1 MTTNTYDR
9 AAQDVG
15 NIVQLEHV
23 NVWVED
29 QRLATA
35 FYVFGLG
42 LTRDPYLMV
51 NIDNMWVNVGR
62 QEFHLITKPP
72 QVLRG
77 ITGLVV
83 PSLERLQK
91 RLERVKEMKLLE
103 GTKFGWQ
110 LEDKTVLVT
119 CPWGNTFRMHAPG
132 PEFPDMPLGIP
143 YVEFT
148 VPPETA
154 AGIAK
159 FYDKVFEAAST
170 VTPNGGG
177 LGMARVK
184 VGPSQELRF
193 KETKAPIPNYDG
205 HHIAVYVSNF
215 SRNHDWLAAHS
226 LVTEESN
233 PYQYRFNWISDPD
246 TGARLFVIEHEVRS
260 LTHPMYMRPM
270 VNRNPSQTQREF
282 VPWGDPFHPGAE

>member
-1 MTTNTYDR
+1 MATATFDR
-9 AAQDVG
+9 AAEDVG

-29 QRLATA
+29 QRLATV
-35 FYVFGLG
+35 FYLVALG
-42 LTRDPYLMV
+42 FTRDPYLMV
-51 NIDNMWVNVGR
+51 NIDNMWVNVGK

-77 ITGLVV
+77 TTGLIV
-83 PSLERLQK
+83 PSLERLVK
-91 RLERVKEMKLLE
+91 RLERVREMKYLD
-103 GTKFGWQ
+103 GTKFDWT

-119 CPWGNTFRMHAPG
+119 CPWGNKYRMHSPG
-132 PEFPDMPLGIP
+132 PEFPDMALGIP

-148 VPPETA
+148 VPPGTA
-154 AGIAK
+154 NAIAK
-159 FYDKVFEAAST
+159 FYDKVFEAASS
-170 VTPNGGG
+170 VVPNGGG

-193 KETKAPIPNYDG
+193 KETNAPIPAYDG

-215 SRNHDWLAAHS
+215 SRNHDWLAAHD

-233 PYQYRFNWISDPD
+233 PYQYRFNWISDVD
-246 TGARLFVIEHEVRS
+246 SGAKLFEIEHEVRS

-282 VPWGDPFHPGAE
+282 VPWGDPFFPGAE